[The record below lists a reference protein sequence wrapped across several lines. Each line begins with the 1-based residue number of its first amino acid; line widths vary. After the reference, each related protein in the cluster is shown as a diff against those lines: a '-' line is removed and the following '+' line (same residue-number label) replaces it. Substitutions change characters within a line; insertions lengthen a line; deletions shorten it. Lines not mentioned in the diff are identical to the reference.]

1 MNILAQVNLL
11 SSPERGLSLLVH
23 LPNFVVLNG
32 EKNKALGVFLENWLI
47 LFGSLELATRLK
59 KLLVNGIKSTN
70 LSRLLNNVS
79 LGLHLESGHVC
90 KIESGQGVS
99 GLLGGGVLD
108 GRHYD
113 DRLIVGLMIR
123 KVGNELV
130 LLKSKG
136 RKKKEKKRKDRV
148 LYSFLLP
155 TFSSFFFFSL
165 FLRDFNNEKHALSVV
180 LKQLLRTAT
189 NQAIL
194 LA

>member
-1 MNILAQVNLL
+1 
-11 SSPERGLSLLVH
+11 
-23 LPNFVVLNG
+23 
-32 EKNKALGVFLENWLI
+32 
-47 LFGSLELATRLK
+47 
-59 KLLVNGIKSTN
+59 
-70 LSRLLNNVS
+70 
-79 LGLHLESGHVC
+79 
-90 KIESGQGVS
+90 
-99 GLLGGGVLD
+99 
-108 GRHYD
+108 
-113 DRLIVGLMIR
+113 MIR

-155 TFSSFFFFSL
+155 TFSSFFFFFSL